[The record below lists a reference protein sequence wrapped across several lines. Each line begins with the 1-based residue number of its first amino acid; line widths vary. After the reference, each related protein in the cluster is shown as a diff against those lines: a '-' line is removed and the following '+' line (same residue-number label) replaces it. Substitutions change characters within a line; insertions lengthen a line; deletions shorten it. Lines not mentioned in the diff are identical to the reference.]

1 MLMIA
6 IYIVSIVFIITP
18 FLPATELTHW
28 FFRTADFVRL
38 QSIAIELIL
47 LTLFFIFEHEY
58 HWFQYLLIVGL
69 LGAMVYQLTKVIPYT
84 KLHKRLDTPSD
95 NDGMVSILAVNV
107 LQTNTQ
113 FEILIQIIKEYNP
126 DLVLTMESNKDWENA
141 LTDLEEIYPFS
152 IKIPMESLYGMHLYS
167 KNELKNVSTQFQ
179 VEDDIPSIY
188 FDYSI
193 NDKVTIFFAC
203 LHPAPPS
210 PTENDTSKEQ
220 DAELMLTGE
229 HIRDLDQPCV
239 VCGDMNDVVWS
250 RTTRLFKKMTEMIDP
265 RVGRGFFATYHA
277 GFRLM
282 RFPLDHLFITKD
294 LYVGKMERTQ
304 HFGSDHFGVYYE
316 IYHKIGTKSDTKG
329 NLSGDEKDDVND
341 KIKEGKEKAGKND
354 S

>member
-1 MLMIA
+1 MIA
-6 IYIVSIVFIITP
+6 IYIVGIVFIVTP
-18 FLPATELTHW
+18 FFPATGLTHW

-38 QSIAIELIL
+38 QSIAIELFLLIL
-47 LTLFFIFEHEY
+47 LFIFEVQY
-58 HWFQYLLIVGL
+58 HWFQYLLIAGL
-69 LGAMVYQLTKVIPYT
+69 LGAMGYQLSKVLPYT
-84 KLHKRLDTPSD
+84 KLHKRLDTSSD

-113 FEILIQIIKEYNP
+113 FEKLIHIIKQYNP
-126 DLVLTMESNKDWENA
+126 DLVLTMESNGDWENA
-141 LTDLEEIYPFS
+141 LKAIEETYPFS
-152 IKIPMESLYGMHLYS
+152 VKIPMENLYGMHLYS
-167 KNELKNVSTQFQ
+167 KHKLKNVTTQFQ

-193 NDKVTIFFAC
+193 NGEIDVFFAC

-220 DAELMLTGE
+220 DAELMLTGK
-229 HIRDLDQPCV
+229 HIRDLDKPCV

-277 GFRLM
+277 GYRLM

-294 LYVGKMERTQ
+294 LYVGKMERTE

-316 IYHKIGTKSDTKG
+316 IFHKSEKKSDTDG
-329 NLSGDEKDDVND
+329 DLSGDEEEDVDD
-341 KIKEGKEKAGKND
+341 KIDEGKEKATKKDN
-354 S
+354 